1 MLTVPWLCVLRTLS
15 LVCLIRS
22 ETFEKHRGLIE
33 YNVTFFRGAVQ
44 KIAQLEHSKRYW

>member
-1 MLTVPWLCVLRTLS
+1 M
-15 LVCLIRS
+15 CLLRS

-44 KIAQLEHSKRYW
+44 KIVQLERAKRTQ